1 MNSTLVKPVRTRGRR
16 RKVPERGSAVAA
28 HTTCYEQKAK
38 VMGLKAANAFW
49 NPFYYHPL
57 RRTLTKPLLHLSD
70 GQLLQELRA
79 LLYLAVASNRSL
91 ILPNVLGDRWTLGDG
106 HYSDLF
112 LDRALWPG
120 FRTVH
125 LADHL
130 LPHSLSILEPSFYWR
145 MARDFSDVHG
155 ASVPEAKVLS
165 LAGGGRKRLALRQ
178 VENELLALHD
188 HTRVVLHV
196 YSSAD
201 GSGEDRTIREEKIKK
216 AAERVAQWSADSV
229 GSYGQFESER
239 STYAE
244 LPKLDYRRSHNKHVR
259 YTDIARSIVQ
269 NSRLCDNFFV
279 PDQGNRSCFNK
290 CK

>member
-1 MNSTLVKPVRTRGRR
+1 MR
-16 RKVPERGSAVAA
+16 
-28 HTTCYEQKAK
+28 Q
-38 VMGLKAANAFW
+38 AANAFW

-57 RRTLTKPLLHLSD
+57 RRTLTKPLLFLSP

-79 LLYLAVASNRSL
+79 LLYLAAASNRSL
-91 ILPNVLGDRWTLGDG
+91 ILPNVLGDRKALGNG

-112 LDRALWPG
+112 LGRALWPG

-145 MARDFSDVHG
+145 MARDFSDSHN
-155 ASVPEAKVLS
+155 ASVPEPEVLS
-165 LAGGGRKRLALRQ
+165 LTSGGGKRLTLRQ
-178 VENELLALHD
+178 VEAALLARSD
-188 HTRVVLHV
+188 QTRVVLHM
-196 YSSAD
+196 YSPAD
-201 GSGEDRTIREEKIKK
+201 ANSGGDHRMRKQKIKK
-216 AAERVAQWSADSV
+216 AAENLAQWSADSV

-239 STYAE
+239 LTYVE
-244 LPKLDYRRSHNKHVR
+244 LPKLDYRRSRKAVR
-259 YTDIARSIVQ
+259 YTDIAHSIVQ
-269 NSRLCDNFFV
+269 NSRLCDNFFE